1 MMAAGI
7 AMVVTG
13 AGAASL
19 LWPAGSGVAMICAPI
34 CALLSAH
41 LVTPG
46 VEALRRPGT
55 APDA

>member
-7 AMVVTG
+7 AMVVGG

-19 LWPAGSGVAMICAPI
+19 LWPAGSGVALICAPI

-46 VEALRRPGT
+46 IDALRRPST
-55 APDA
+55 PPEA

>member
-19 LWPAGSGVAMICAPI
+19 LWPAGSGVAMICA
-34 CALLSAH
+34 LLSAH